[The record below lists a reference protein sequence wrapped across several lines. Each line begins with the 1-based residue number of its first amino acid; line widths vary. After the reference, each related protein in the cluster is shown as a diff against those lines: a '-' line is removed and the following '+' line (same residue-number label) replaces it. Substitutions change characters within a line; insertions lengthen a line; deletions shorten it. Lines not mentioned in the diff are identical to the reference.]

1 MMCSLVTGVQ
11 TCALPIAALI
21 AGIEAAGLTP
31 FQFQQWEGKRLTR
44 PFGWTYD
51 FQTGRFAPGEP
62 IPFWPDAIRSR
73 AARFAGIDPDTPEP
87 ALLIHYGIG
96 AGIGW
101 PNDRPGLEPVAGDQP
116 GARAQQRFAP
126 RLENKYLLETADP
139 HP

>member
-44 PFGWTYD
+44 SFGWTYD

-62 IPFWPDAIRSR
+62 IPFWLDAIRSR
-73 AARFAGIDPDTPEP
+73 AARFAGIDPDKIGRAHVRTPVTN
-87 ALLIHYGIG
+87 AHL
-96 AGIGW
+96 
-101 PNDRPGLEPVAGDQP
+101 VC
-116 GARAQQRFAP
+116 
-126 RLENKYLLETADP
+126 RLLLEKTKRHTP
-139 HP
+139 